1 MLVWV
6 LNALYNF
13 DEGGKSKA
21 RELIY
26 ILLGRGDGR
35 KIVV

>member
-6 LNALYNF
+6 LNAFYTF
-13 DEGGKSKA
+13 DEGRKSKA
-21 RELIY
+21 REPIY